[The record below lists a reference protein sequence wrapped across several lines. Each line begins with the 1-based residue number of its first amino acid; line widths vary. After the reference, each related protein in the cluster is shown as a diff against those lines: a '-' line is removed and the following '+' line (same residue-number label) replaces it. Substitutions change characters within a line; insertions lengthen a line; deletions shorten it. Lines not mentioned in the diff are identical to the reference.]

1 MTEQVRVTYGSV
13 DTVVDF
19 NNNEAEIKGVLA
31 ETYSE
36 LRSSNAR
43 AVWGRGSDGVKTLTF
58 ALSEGRKAAEQV
70 RVTYGSVDTVV
81 DFNNNEAEIKGVLA
95 ETYSELRSSNARAV
109 WGRGTD
115 GVKTLTFALSEGRK
129 AAEQVRVTYGSV
141 DTVVDFNN
149 NEAEIKGVLAETYS
163 ELRSSNARAVW
174 GRGSDG
180 VKTLTF
186 ALSEGRKA

>member
-19 NNNEAEIKGVLA
+19 NNN
-31 ETYSE
+31 
-36 LRSSNAR
+36 
-43 AVWGRGSDGVKTLTF
+43 D
-58 ALSEGRKAAEQV
+58 
-70 RVTYGSVDTVV
+70 
-81 DFNNNEAEIKGVLA
+81 AEIKGVLA

-174 GRGSDG
+174 GRGTDG